1 MSTLFKT
8 FASSTGL
15 IQCLIDL
22 ATWLLARALQMPEP
36 MLHAAA
42 LFLVLRA
49 RAIENDVGKSLCPI
63 RLLRERLSAMSV
75 FSSQRPK

>member
-8 FASSTGL
+8 FASSVGL

-36 MLHAAA
+36 VVHAAA
-42 LFLVLRA
+42 LFLMLRA
-49 RAIENDVGKSLCPI
+49 RTIENSVGKSLCPI
-63 RLLRERLSAMSV
+63 NLARRLISRWRREAV
-75 FSSQRPK
+75 

>member
-8 FASSTGL
+8 LASSTGL

-36 MLHAAA
+36 VVHAAA

-49 RAIENDVGKSLCPI
+49 QAIENDIGKSLCPI
-63 RLLRERLSAMSV
+63 KLARRLMLRWRREAV
-75 FSSQRPK
+75 

>member
-22 ATWLLARALQMPEP
+22 ATWLVARALQMPEP
-36 MLHAAA
+36 MVHAAA
-42 LFLVLRA
+42 LFLMLRVQS
-49 RAIENDVGKSLCPI
+49 IENGASKSLCPI
-63 RLLRERLSAMSV
+63 KLARRLMSRWREAL
-75 FSSQRPK
+75 

>member
-22 ATWLLARALQMPEP
+22 ATWLVARALQMPEP
-36 MLHAAA
+36 MVHTAA
-42 LFLVLRA
+42 LFLMLRVQS
-49 RAIENDVGKSLCPI
+49 IENGAGKSLCPI
-63 RLLRERLSAMSV
+63 KLARRLMSRWREAL
-75 FSSQRPK
+75 

>member
-8 FASSTGL
+8 LASSTGL

-36 MLHAAA
+36 VVHAAA
-42 LFLVLRA
+42 LFLLLRA
-49 RAIENDVGKSLCPI
+49 ARTIENNVGRNVCPLTVMR
-63 RLLRERLSAMSV
+63 RLISR
-75 FSSQRPK
+75 

>member
-22 ATWLLARALQMPEP
+22 ATWLVARALQMPEP
-36 MLHAAA
+36 MVHAAA
-42 LFLVLRA
+42 LFLMLRA
-49 RAIENDVGKSLCPI
+49 QTIENGLGKSLCPI
-63 RLLRERLSAMSV
+63 ALARRLMSRWREAG
-75 FSSQRPK
+75 